1 MQDKDQHHAA
11 AAAAAPAAAGAAVV
25 GAGAAAVGAGAAASA
40 SSVTPRS
47 PTKTATE
54 HVSTS
59 SPVVDNKNTSTN
71 TNTNAP
77 AASTAAPVVAPAPAA
92 STLEREKA
100 EDRHDRHLD
109 APHGEENKKDESVL
123 DKAKNLISS
132 HAPGSGVAAAGHN
145 TSSASDRTDI
155 GSGSGSG
162 SFATGVRETQA
173 SVSRAAAGEIEAGKL
188 VVGESTKAGNDLL
201 GGLALGAPLGGG
213 SCEFKVARQ
222 VAGHRLIFGVS
233 LGVQLRWEDTTP
245 PLPPT
250 RRHLP

>member
-1 MQDKDQHHAA
+1 MNNIFNAPAKKEAELQDKDQHH

-59 SPVVDNKNTSTN
+59 SPVVDN

-77 AASTAAPVVAPAPAA
+77 AAATAAPVVAPAPAA

-155 GSGSGSG
+155 GAGSG
-162 SFATGVRETQA
+162 SFATGMRETQT

-213 SCEFKVARQ
+213 SCESKGA
-222 VAGHRLIFGVS
+222 
-233 LGVQLRWEDTTP
+233 
-245 PLPPT
+245 
-250 RRHLP
+250 